1 MFDCSKDILAFHKA
15 NVALPKEER
24 DNMRER
30 RNANR
35 KRLKDG
41 LAKASLAAPWDH
53 ASQGSYAMWTMVQL
67 PDGDHDID
75 DGVYFLRDDLK
86 GAQGADMTALAA
98 RQMVR
103 DAIDDGSFAKKPEVR
118 KNCVRIYYKEGY
130 HVDVPVYR
138 VTIETDA
145 FGKQTYLYELA
156 SSDWKKSDARDVT
169 GWFNDKNK
177 DRSPDFD
184 TSEGQMRRVVR
195 CIKFYVKSRSSW
207 TGILSG
213 FGITKLVTEKY
224 WANADREDVALY
236 ESMKAIR
243 DRLEY
248 DLVVKHPIPGN
259 DDITKGTDDARA
271 RKLKEKLDDALATLK
286 PLFDHNCTR
295 ETALGCWDKVFATTF
310 FSERLEKAAAEANA
324 TPALGAARV
333 LTAGLLSAA
342 AAEAAERGAV
352 QKEGGKRYA

>member
-1 MFDCSKDILAFHKA
+1 MFDCSKDLLAFHKA
-15 NVALPKEER
+15 EVALPKDER

-30 RNANR
+30 RDANR

-41 LAKASLAAPWDH
+41 LAKAKNAAPWDQ

-118 KNCVRIYYKEGY
+118 KNCVRIYYAEGY
-130 HVDVPVYR
+130 HVDIPVYR
-138 VTIETDA
+138 VTI
-145 FGKQTYLYELA
+145 GKDVFDKETYLYELA

-169 GWFNDKNK
+169 RWFNDKNK
-177 DRSPDFD
+177 ERSPDFES
-184 TSEGQMRRVVR
+184 TEGQMRRVVR
-195 CIKFYVKSRSSW
+195 YIKFYVKSRASW

-236 ESMKAIR
+236 ETIKAIR
-243 DRLEY
+243 DRLQFN
-248 DLVVKHPIPGN
+248 LVVTHPIQGN
-259 DDITKGTDDARA
+259 GDITNGVDDARA
-271 RKLKEKLDDALATLK
+271 RKLKEKLDDALAALK
-286 PLFDHNCTR
+286 PLFVHNCTR
-295 ETALGCWDKVFATTF
+295 ETALGCWDKVFATKF
-310 FSERLEKAAAEANA
+310 FCDRLESKKSEEAAALSAS
-324 TPALGAARV
+324 RV
-333 LTAGLLSAA
+333 MTDGLLSAA
-342 AAEAAERGAV
+342 A
-352 QKEGGKRYA
+352 